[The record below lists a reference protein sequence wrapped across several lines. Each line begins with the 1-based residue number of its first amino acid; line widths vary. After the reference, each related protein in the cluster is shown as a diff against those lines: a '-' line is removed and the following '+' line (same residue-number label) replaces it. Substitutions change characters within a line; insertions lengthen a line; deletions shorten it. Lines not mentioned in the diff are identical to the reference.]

1 MRACV
6 YACIVRMHS
15 CPNGHLRTPAC
26 VLVLPAFILVKSYG
40 GMFTCVCLD
49 RSVGLSARSYLRLP
63 GEMYLWVG
71 GVSTV
76 VTRRVCKSINSI
88 QFIFFF
94 WLDAASSQ
102 RSHAYPRRRHTMQ
115 NNSQTSE
122 NLFPTSLTAGRH
134 FFSLPFS
141 LPPSLPP
148 ASPPDSFLLEKLQR
162 FILSNAHVAAHI
174 LFSLPLI
181 SPPPLSALPFPLS
194 SFPLLAHPSPMRSRL
209 CPQPHL
215 PDSLSCCLSLSLAVS
230 CSLSRTPSPHSHLP
244 PPRSFS
250 LPQDYAPFL
259 GASAASYVIGVGLFQ
274 NVFYDLASAALVAP
288 TVWLAVAHGQVWQVL
303 QFGCAFAV
311 GVAVTHLPAVRDVAR
326 HLLLALAGAVS
337 ALAYVWLPAFV
348 AHIFPVHELEQG
360 RHSLENACYSICH
373 RQ

>member
-1 MRACV
+1 MQESQFDTV
-6 YACIVRMHS
+6 HILLLVRCSQHS
-15 CPNGHLRTPAC
+15 
-26 VLVLPAFILVKSYG
+26 
-40 GMFTCVCLD
+40 
-49 RSVGLSARSYLRLP
+49 
-63 GEMYLWVG
+63 
-71 GVSTV
+71 
-76 VTRRVCKSINSI
+76 
-88 QFIFFF
+88 Q
-94 WLDAASSQ
+94 
-102 RSHAYPRRRHTMQ
+102 AYPRRRHTMQ

-148 ASPPDSFLLEKLQR
+148 ASPPDSFLLEKLQCA
-162 FILSNAHVAAHI
+162 ILSNAHVAAHI

-194 SFPLLAHPSPMRSRL
+194 SSPPLAHPSHMRSRL
-209 CPQPHL
+209 CPQLHP
-215 PDSLSCCLSLSLAVS
+215 PDSLPSCLLLSLAR
-230 CSLSRTPSPHSHLP
+230 SRAQRAHIP
-244 PPRSFS
+244 PP
-250 LPQDYAPFL
+250 PQDYAPFL

-326 HLLLALAGAVS
+326 HLLFALAGAVS
-337 ALAYVWLPAFV
+337 ALAYVWLPAFM

-360 RHSLENACYSICH
+360 RHSLENACYSICYRH
-373 RQ
+373 